1 MAALDRPGPLALM
14 DEAVR
19 LMRRASAATL
29 VCHAIGSVPL
39 ALSLLYAWS
48 TVTDTHTGA
57 VAWARQALVPAVSL
71 VWMNCWRAIYAG
83 RLRLEL
89 SGAAD
94 RPWNFARV
102 ARLVAAQA
110 YFGASKLV
118 VMPLAALV
126 IFPWAETVAIYRYLA
141 ILSVRADLDRS
152 SRPF

>member
-1 MAALDRPGPLALM
+1 MAALDRPGPIALM

-29 VCHAIGSVPL
+29 VCHAIGSVPF

-48 TVTDTHTGA
+48 TVTDTHISA
-57 VAWARQALVPAVSL
+57 VAWARQALVPSSLL

-83 RLRLEL
+83 RLRQEL
-89 SGAAD
+89 SGAAES
-94 RPWNFARV
+94 PWTFPRV

-110 YFGASKLV
+110 YFGAGKLV

-126 IFPWAETVAIYRYLA
+126 IFPWAEAVAI
-141 ILSVRADLDRS
+141 
-152 SRPF
+152 